1 MSKFNRLKQDYFY
14 PSASSYSMGSH
25 PQFVQLCSRH
35 LPPEKL
41 QSGPCFLHVQR
52 LLSHS
57 VLQLQRIIEILCG
70 AGCFFFFHLVWHH
83 FSVGICH
90 PNSDGFNV
98 SFPTHDCTWW

>member
-14 PSASSYSMGSH
+14 PSASSFSMGSH

-70 AGCFFFFHLVWHH
+70 AGWFFFF
-83 FSVGICH
+83 I
-90 PNSDGFNV
+90 
-98 SFPTHDCTWW
+98 